1 MPKERNHANML
12 LEGKNAIVTGSGQG
26 IGRSIALK
34 LAENGANVV
43 ISDVAQDAGQ
53 AVVKEIEALGRKST
67 FIQCDVSN
75 LNQCENL
82 MKESVKALGSVDIL
96 VNNAGITRDNLMMR
110 MKEEDFDLV
119 IAINLKGVFNCCK
132 AIARTMMKQRSGR
145 IINISSVVGLMGNA
159 GQVNYSASKAGVIG
173 MTKTLA
179 KELGSRGIGVNAIAP
194 GFIQTAMT
202 DKLGEDAKKE
212 LTGLIPFQ
220 ELGTPDNVADTAL
233 FLASPLSS
241 YITGEVI
248 RVDGGMA
255 M

>member
-1 MPKERNHANML
+1 ML
-12 LEGKNAIVTGSGQG
+12 IEGKNAIVTGSGQG

-43 ISDVAQDAGQ
+43 ISDVAEEAGN
-53 AVVKEIEALGRKST
+53 AVVEEVKAMGRKSC
-67 FIQCDVSN
+67 FVKCDVSK
-75 LNQCENL
+75 LDQCETL
-82 MKESVKALGSVDIL
+82 IKEAASEMGSIDIL

-110 MKEEDFDLV
+110 MKEEDWDLV

-132 AIARTMMKQRSGR
+132 AVARTMMKQRSGR

-179 KELGSRGIGVNAIAP
+179 KELGSRNIGVNAICP

-202 DKLGEDAKKE
+202 DKLGDEAKSA
-212 LTGLIPFQ
+212 LTELIPFQ
-220 ELGTPDNVADTAL
+220 ELGTPENVADAAL

-241 YITGEVI
+241 YITGETI

>member
-1 MPKERNHANML
+1 ML

-43 ISDVAQDAGQ
+43 ISDVAEEAGQ
-53 AVVKEIEALGRKST
+53 SVVKEIEALGRKST
-67 FIQCDVSN
+67 FIQCDVSK
-75 LNQCENL
+75 LDQCEKL
-82 MKESVKALGSVDIL
+82 MKESANALGSVDIL

-132 AIARTMMKQRSGR
+132 AVARTMMKQRSGR
-145 IINISSVVGLMGNA
+145 IVNISSVVGLMGNA

-202 DKLGEDAKKE
+202 DKLGDDAKKQ
-212 LTGLIPFQ
+212 LTELIPFQ
-220 ELGTPDNVADTAL
+220 ELGTPENVADAAL